1 MSFGKKLLELRKQK
15 GLSQEHLAVDLGVS
29 QSSISNYELGI
40 THPDILILEKVSNYF
55 NVPVSDLFPQEQMIF
70 YAAQNSGGQNSCYIH
85 NYNSYKEDLI
95 KQYRETIELL
105 KEQIQFL
112 KEHNELLKKQIEK
125 IN

>member
-55 NVPVSDLFPQEQMIF
+55 NIPVSELFPQEQMIF
-70 YAAQNSGGQNSCYIH
+70 YATQNSGGQNSCFIH
-85 NYNSYKEDLI
+85 NYNSYKEELI
-95 KQYRETIELL
+95 TQYKETIHLL

-112 KEHNELLKKQIEK
+112 KEENASLKKK
-125 IN
+125 MLL